1 MMVDVPKKISEL
13 PPAQLPNEGDLYP
26 VVQLADTRKQTLAQ
40 LRTAIG
46 IGANVTALN
55 GLTGAAD
62 KLAYFTGVG
71 AMALT
76 DLKPIARLFLSDAT
90 LGAQQSRLGLVPQ
103 TSTTDATVGR
113 VMLVGGFG
121 IGSRIDVSGTD
132 LNSLFTDG
140 RYVHNAVPGATNS
153 PIASSAGYVDVSSSA
168 ILVSGSLRYEQ
179 MWRQL
184 GTNATY
190 RRIWNGAAWLAWEQI
205 VYGGANSTITSIT
218 GLTTPLSIA
227 QGGTGL
233 AAQTMTALPLN
244 NSWVV
249 YTSRRA
255 VYRKVADNVQLEV
268 AIRNGTATDGT
279 VVATLPAG
287 FRPPILVVIPVT
299 TFPAVAPSTSI
310 TIPSVVINPD
320 GTITCINC
328 TNALISFSVMFS
340 LV

>member
-13 PPAQLPNEGDLYP
+13 PPAQSPNEGDLYP

-40 LRTAIG
+40 LRAAIG

-71 AMALT
+71 SMALT

-90 LGAQQSRLGLVPQ
+90 LGAQQTRLGLVPQ
-103 TSTTDATVGR
+103 TSVSDATAGR
-113 VMLVGGFG
+113 VLLVGGFG
-121 IGSRIDVSGTD
+121 LGAPVALTGTD
-132 LNSLFTDG
+132 LNTLTAGKEYFITTPSNGPT
-140 RYVHNAVPGATNS
+140 ANS
-153 PIASSAGYVDVSSSA
+153 GWLSVLPQSGTFCAQRFVDSVTGV
-168 ILVSGSLRYEQ
+168 IYDRTLLSGS
-179 MWRQL
+179 W
-184 GTNATY
+184 
-190 RRIWNGAAWLAWEQI
+190 GAWSTRAKN
-205 VYGGANSTITSIT
+205 GANSDITSLT

-287 FRPPILVVIPVT
+287 FRPASLLVVPVAAFAAAT
-299 TFPAVAPSTSI
+299 PST
-310 TIPSVVINPD
+310 TVTVPSVIINTD
-320 GTITCINC
+320 GTIVCLNC
-328 TNALISFSVMFS
+328 NNALLSFSVTFS

>member
-13 PPAQLPNEGDLYP
+13 PPAQLANDTDYYP

-40 LRTAIG
+40 LRVAIG
-46 IGANVTALN
+46 LGANVVAFN

-71 AMALT
+71 AMALAT
-76 DLKPIARLFLSDAT
+76 FTAQARAFTAAAT
-90 LGAQQSRLGLVPQ
+90 LGAQQTALGLVPQ
-103 TSTTDATVGR
+103 TSASDFTVGR
-113 VMLVGGFG
+113 VMLVGGLG
-121 IGSRIDVSGTD
+121 LGAPIPLTSTD
-132 LNSLFTDG
+132 LNTVTTGKEYFVTTPTNGPTANNGWLSVLPQSGTFCAQRFVDSTTG
-140 RYVHNAVPGATNS
+140 LIYERTLLSSVWGA
-153 PIASSAGYVDVSSSA
+153 
-168 ILVSGSLRYEQ
+168 
-179 MWRQL
+179 W
-184 GTNATY
+184 
-190 RRIWNGAAWLAWEQI
+190 AARAKS
-205 VYGGANSTITSIT
+205 GANSDITALT

-287 FRPPILVVIPVT
+287 FRPPSLLVVPVAAYATATPST
-299 TFPAVAPSTSI
+299 TATVPAVI
-310 TIPSVVINPD
+310 INTD
-320 GTITCINC
+320 GTIACLNC
-328 TNALISFSVMFS
+328 NNALLSFSVVFS

>member
-13 PPAQLPNEGDLYP
+13 PPAQLANDTDYYP

-40 LRTAIG
+40 LRVAIG
-46 IGANVTALN
+46 LGANVVAFN

-71 AMALT
+71 AMALST
-76 DLKPIARLFLSDAT
+76 LTPLARAFLGDAT
-90 LGAQQSRLGLVPQ
+90 LTAQQTRLGAPVPLTSADINTLTTGKEYFLTTPTNGPTANSGWLSVLPQ
-103 TSTTDATVGR
+103 SGTFCAQRFVDSTTGLIYERTLLSSVW
-113 VMLVGGFG
+113 
-121 IGSRIDVSGTD
+121 
-132 LNSLFTDG
+132 
-140 RYVHNAVPGATNS
+140 GA
-153 PIASSAGYVDVSSSA
+153 
-168 ILVSGSLRYEQ
+168 
-179 MWRQL
+179 W
-184 GTNATY
+184 
-190 RRIWNGAAWLAWEQI
+190 AARAKS
-205 VYGGANSTITSIT
+205 GANSDITSLT

-287 FRPPILVVIPVT
+287 FRPPSLLVVPVAAYATATPST
-299 TFPAVAPSTSI
+299 TATVPAVI
-310 TIPSVVINPD
+310 INTD
-320 GTITCINC
+320 GTIACLNC
-328 TNALISFSVMFS
+328 NNALLSFSVVFS